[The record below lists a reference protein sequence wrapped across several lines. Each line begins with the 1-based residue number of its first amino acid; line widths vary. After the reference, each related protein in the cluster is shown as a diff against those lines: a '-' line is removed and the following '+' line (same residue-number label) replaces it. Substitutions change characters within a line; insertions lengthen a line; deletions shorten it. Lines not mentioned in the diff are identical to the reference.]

1 MSRPLMIRRA
11 ALVLL
16 LGLAI
21 ALPAAAQE
29 RQRRLAE
36 LEPLWSKLDLARSYR
51 GNFAVRNGDTR
62 DRVLGGGPSYDMIV
76 SRYQDPTFNAA
87 LNGASPRDALRDLLG
102 IGSPGQSFA
111 MCFVWPSMYSTLL
124 T

>member
-29 RQRRLAE
+29 RQRRLVE
-36 LEPLWSKLDLARSYR
+36 LTPLWSKLDLARSYR
-51 GNFAVRNGDTR
+51 RDFADRSGDTR
-62 DRVLGGGPSYDMIV
+62 DRVLMGGASYDLIV
-76 SRYQDPTFNAA
+76 SRYQNPTPA
-87 LNGASPRDALRDLLG
+87 LNGSSPRDALRDLLG
-102 IGSPGQSFA
+102 IGNPGQSFA
-111 MCFVWPSMYSTLL
+111 INRPPGDMPRD
-124 T
+124 